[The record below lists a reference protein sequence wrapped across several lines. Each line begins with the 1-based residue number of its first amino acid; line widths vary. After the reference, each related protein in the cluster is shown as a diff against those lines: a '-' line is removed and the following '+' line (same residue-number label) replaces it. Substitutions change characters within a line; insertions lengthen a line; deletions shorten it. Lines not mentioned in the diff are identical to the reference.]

1 MFRLSSMC
9 RPARTGM
16 TLNNK
21 EIRNHK
27 ENLRRKRLQE
37 AKEDRE
43 MKIIGITGGVGCGKS
58 KVLSWFQE
66 LPDTKVYEADQI
78 AHLLQEPG
86 SCCYK
91 EIVAEFGVRILKED
105 GKIDRKILGSIVFSD
120 AIKLERLNQIVHP
133 KVKQYVQKCI
143 REEESAGTRL
153 FVLEAALLLE
163 DGYEEICDEIWYI
176 YAHEE
181 IRRARLKASRGYSDE
196 KITSMLQAQKS
207 EKEFRE
213 ACDRTIDNSGL
224 WKETCSQ
231 LKNALESV
239 C

>member
-1 MFRLSSMC
+1 
-9 RPARTGM
+9 
-16 TLNNK
+16 
-21 EIRNHK
+21 
-27 ENLRRKRLQE
+27 
-37 AKEDRE
+37 

-86 SCCYK
+86 ACCYK
-91 EIVAEFGVRILKED
+91 EIVAEFGVKILKED
-105 GKIDRKILGSIVFSD
+105 GKIDRKILGRIVFSD

-133 KVKQYVQKCI
+133 EVKRYVRKCI
-143 REEESAGTRL
+143 REEKMGGTRL

-176 YAHEE
+176 YANEAV
-181 IRRARLKASRGYSDE
+181 RRERLKASRGYSDE
-196 KITSMLQAQKS
+196 KITAMLRVQRS
-207 EKEFRE
+207 ENEFFER
-213 ACDRTIDNSGL
+213 CDRTIDNSGL